1 MKTRLP
7 LLIAP
12 VMLAL
17 ALVLAPSSATP
28 SQAQMGDMM
37 GQPLDQLTGDDF
49 DKAFLSQMTMHHGMA
64 VMMARPTV
72 ANASH
77 QEVKDLAQSI
87 ISDQTKEISQMRG
100 WAKDWYGLDIPDPIA
115 MMDQMMGSGMG
126 TGQQGMPGMNMPGM
140 NMPGMNMP
148 GMATPGSGGMPMN
161 PSSMSQMN
169 DMSMM
174 GSMSK
179 LPPGRLDVVF
189 LSMMIPHHQGA
200 IDMAKLVPDRAS
212 HQELKDLATS
222 IISSQTAEID
232 KMSGWLQSWYS
243 L

>member
-1 MKTRLP
+1 MKTRLLWP
-7 LLIAP
+7 IAP
-12 VMLAL
+12 FAL
-17 ALVLAPSSATP
+17 AMLLVFAPSNATP
-28 SQAQMGDMM
+28 SRAQLGDMM

-49 DKAFLSQMTMHHGMA
+49 DKAFLSQMTMHHGIA

-87 ISDQTKEISQMRG
+87 INDQTKEIGQMRG
-100 WAKDWYGLDIPDPIA
+100 WAKDWYGLEIADPVA
-115 MMDQMMGSGMG
+115 MMDQMIGTGS
-126 TGQQGMPGMNMPGM
+126 GQQGMPGMHGPGLNMPGM
-140 NMPGMNMP
+140 NMPGMMP
-148 GMATPGSGGMPMN
+148 PGSGGMPMN
-161 PSSMSQMN
+161 PSSMNQMN

-179 LPPGRLDVVF
+179 LPPGRLEVVF

-200 IDMAKLVPDRAS
+200 LDMAKLVPDRAA

-222 IISSQTAEID
+222 IVSSQSAEID
-232 KMSGWLQSWYS
+232 KMNGWLQSWYG

>member
-7 LLIAP
+7 WLIAP
-12 VMLAL
+12 
-17 ALVLAPSSATP
+17 LVLAMLLVFAPSNAMP
-28 SQAQMGDMM
+28 SRAQMGDMM

-72 ANASH
+72 ANANH

-87 ISDQTKEISQMRG
+87 INDQTREIAQMRG
-100 WAKDWYGLDIPDPIA
+100 WAKDWYGLEIPDPVA

-126 TGQQGMPGMNMPGM
+126 SGQQGMPGMMS
-140 NMPGMNMP
+140 
-148 GMATPGSGGMPMN
+148 PGSGGMPMN
-161 PSSMSQMN
+161 PSSMNQMN

-174 GSMSK
+174 GSMGK

-200 IDMAKLVPDRAS
+200 IDMAKLVPDRAA

-222 IISSQTAEID
+222 IISSQSAEID
-232 KMSGWLQSWYS
+232 KMNGRLQSWYS

>member
-7 LLIAP
+7 WLIAP
-12 VMLAL
+12 FAL
-17 ALVLAPSSATP
+17 AMLLVFAPSNAMP
-28 SQAQMGDMM
+28 SRAQMGDMM

-87 ISDQTKEISQMRG
+87 INDQTKEISQMRG
-100 WAKDWYGLDIPDPIA
+100 WAKDWYGLEIADPVA

-126 TGQQGMPGMNMPGM
+126 SGQQGMPGMNMPGM
-140 NMPGMNMP
+140 NMPGMMS
-148 GMATPGSGGMPMN
+148 PGSGGMPMN
-161 PSSMSQMN
+161 PSSMNQMN

-174 GSMSK
+174 GSMGK
-179 LPPGRLDVVF
+179 LPPGRLDAVF

-200 IDMAKLVPDRAS
+200 LDMAKLVPDRAA

-222 IISSQTAEID
+222 ITSSQSAEID
-232 KMSGWLQSWYS
+232 KMNGWLQGWYS

>member
-12 VMLAL
+12 AVLAML
-17 ALVLAPSSATP
+17 LVLAPANTAP
-28 SQAQMGDMM
+28 SHAQMGDMM

-87 ISDQTKEISQMRG
+87 INDQTKEISQMRG
-100 WAKDWYGLDIPDPIA
+100 RAKDWYGLDIPDPVA
-115 MMDQMMGSGMG
+115 MMDQMMGSGTG
-126 TGQQGMPGMNMPGM
+126 TGQQGMPGM

-174 GSMSK
+174 GSLAQ

-189 LSMMIPHHQGA
+189 LSMMIPHHQSA

-212 HQELKDLATS
+212 HQELKDLATG
-222 IISSQTAEID
+222 IISSQSAEID
-232 KMSGWLQSWYS
+232 KMNGWLQSWYS

>member
-7 LLIAP
+7 WLIVP
-12 VMLAL
+12 FAL
-17 ALVLAPSSATP
+17 ALVLVFAPSATP
-28 SQAQMGDMM
+28 SRAQMGDMM

-87 ISDQTKEISQMRG
+87 INDQTKEIAQMRG
-100 WAKDWYGLDIPDPIA
+100 WAKDWYGLDIPDPVA
-115 MMDQMMGSGMG
+115 MMDQMMGAGMG
-126 TGQQGMPGMNMPGM
+126 SRQQGMPGMNMPGA
-140 NMPGMNMP
+140 NMPGAM
-148 GMATPGSGGMPMN
+148 TPGSGGMATSPASMN
-161 PSSMSQMN
+161 QMN

-174 GSMSK
+174 GSLWK
-179 LPPGRLDVVF
+179 LPSPRLEAVF

-200 IDMAKLVPDRAS
+200 IDMAKLVPDRAA

-222 IISSQTAEID
+222 IISSQSAEID
-232 KMSGWLQSWYS
+232 KMNGWLQSWYS